1 MKKALQLLEESF
13 IDAKTNEEVIG
24 VTIVIDGDVKKIF
37 DKIIE
42 KKTNYS
48 GYIDLIIDALIKGE
62 SSNE

>member
-24 VTIVIDGDVKKIF
+24 VTIVIDGDTKKIF
-37 DKIIE
+37 YKIIE
-42 KKTNYS
+42 RKNDYS

-62 SSNE
+62 SNNE